1 MDFKNDQLN
10 KYLKILSRL
19 GKQFSP
25 ETGLLI
31 MIRSYLTNN
40 IYFYIFCVVFRA
52 LFLIMISGNYMNTFL
67 HINSQNIQNSSKI
80 FTLHYLFKN
89 LTLSYNDYIK
99 ICFILYL
106 LFIVRLILIIY
117 ILYQFSS
124 YKKTKIFPTPF
135 RYQVI
140 IEHLLFLFF
149 PFY

>member
-1 MDFKNDQLN
+1 MDFKNDKLN

-80 FTLHYLFKN
+80 FTLHYIFKN
-89 LTLSYNDYIK
+89 LTLTYNDYIK